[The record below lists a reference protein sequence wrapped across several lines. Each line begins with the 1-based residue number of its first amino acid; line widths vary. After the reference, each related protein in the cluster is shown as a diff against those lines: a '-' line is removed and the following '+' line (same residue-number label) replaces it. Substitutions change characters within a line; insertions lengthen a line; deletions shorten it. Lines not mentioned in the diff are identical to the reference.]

1 MAATTI
7 TAVPA
12 GTWQADKTHSS
23 IGFAVRHM
31 VVSTFRGRFTDYD
44 ASLTTGDAGVSLEGR
59 VRAESIDIADEQL
72 KGHLLS
78 PDFFDAERTPEIVF
92 DSNAVELED
101 DGSAVIEGEITI
113 KGHTEPVVGRGRWQ
127 HIEADVTGRDRIGL
141 ELEAVVDRRAFGL
154 DWNAP
159 LPKGGFALD
168 NDVTLGIH
176 LELVP
181 SA

>member
-1 MAATTI
+1 MAATI
-7 TAVPA
+7 TPIPA

-44 ASLTTGDAGVSLEGR
+44 ASLTSGDAGVRLEGR
-59 VRAESIDIADEQL
+59 VPVDSVDIADEQL

-78 PDFFDAERTPEIVF
+78 PDFFDAERTPQIVF
-92 DSNAVELED
+92 TSSDVDLAD
-101 DGSAVIEGEITI
+101 DGTATIEGAITI
-113 KGHTEPVVGRGRWQ
+113 KGHTEPVAGAGRW
-127 HIEADVTGRDRIGL
+127 HYIEADVTGNPRIGL

-154 DWNAP
+154 NWNAP

-168 NDVTLGIH
+168 NDVKLVIH
-176 LELVP
+176 LELTP
-181 SA
+181 AA